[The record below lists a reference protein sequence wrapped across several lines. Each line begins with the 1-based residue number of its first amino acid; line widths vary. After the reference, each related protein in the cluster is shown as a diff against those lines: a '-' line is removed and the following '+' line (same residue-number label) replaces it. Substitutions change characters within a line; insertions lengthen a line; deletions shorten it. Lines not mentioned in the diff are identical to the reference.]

1 MNVSERIS
9 CLSGFQLK
17 CIAILSMALDH
28 TGAVLFPQE
37 IWLRC
42 AGRLAFPIF
51 CFLIVEGFVHTHD
64 VYRYMARLGVFAL
77 ISEIPYDLAFRGVC
91 LEFAYQNVFFTLS
104 ISLVMLVFLERAMD
118 ACQRKRQAGE
128 KAFLQTL
135 AAVGTVAAAMA
146 AAELFCVDYGGS
158 GPLLAALFYCYKRK
172 GSPGLA
178 VSFLIFCLSMGLLTA
193 MVEIFGIVSVPLI
206 ARYNGKRTG
215 RGRGRLF
222 YLFYPLHLLILYG
235 ISMLGKN
242 MLA

>member
-1 MNVSERIS
+1 MKTAGIS
-9 CLSGFQLK
+9 ADALK
-17 CIAILSMALDH
+17 WIALLTMLCDH
-28 TGAVLFPQE
+28 AGAVLFAQYPVMRL
-37 IWLRC
+37 I
-42 AGRLAFPIF
+42 GRTAFPLF
-51 CFLIVEGFVHTHD
+51 VWLLVEGFFHTSSRKK
-64 VYRYMARLGVFAL
+64 YLGRMAFFAL
-77 ISEIPYDLAFRGVC
+77 VSELPFDLALYGRPDRQG
-91 LEFAYQNVFFTLS
+91 QNVFFTLS

-118 ACQRKRQAGE
+118 ACQRKRQAGV
-128 KAFLQTL
+128 KALLQML